1 MKKLTINA
9 RIATTIAFLGV
20 LLIATGA
27 LGIVG
32 MAESNRAQRDAYEIN
47 FTSVVALGRSGT
59 AMSRARFGLDWAMGN
74 PHSPQLVEQLN
85 RAKRLLGD
93 SDKAWAEFRTLPKTP
108 ELQRLTDDLDAKRTA
123 VLRDGIDQLIQAIG
137 SGDTSWMD
145 ENRANHLIGLYS
157 AMNASQGAL
166 EKYLDD
172 AAQDAADRSTA
183 TFRTLLTAC
192 VASIVV
198 GLGVAFLSWR
208 ALRRAIM
215 SPMRDALGQFDAI
228 ASGELRTRVEIR
240 SEDEMG
246 TLLHGLATMQD
257 KLGATIT
264 TVRKGSDSIAA
275 ATQQIAAGNLD
286 LSQRTEEQ
294 AASLEQTAAAMDELT
309 STVQLNAENAQ
320 HASQLAEDASSMTA
334 RGREAVGSL
343 VETMHA
349 IDAGSSKMTGI
360 ITAIEGIA
368 FQTNILALNAAVEAA
383 RAGEEGR
390 GFAVV
395 AGEVRS
401 LAQRSAAA
409 AKEIGVLI
417 ADSTARVAHGAQ
429 IATGAGGTI
438 REIEASISRVAKIVG
453 EIATASQ
460 QQSDGIKEVSLAVT
474 QMDEVTQ
481 QNAALVEENAATAA
495 SLADEAKRLSELTAA
510 FRVEGEVLA

>member
-183 TFRTLLTAC
+183 KHFKHPTRRDRLIPARKHAALLIT
-192 VASIVV
+192 
-198 GLGVAFLSWR
+198 
-208 ALRRAIM
+208 
-215 SPMRDALGQFDAI
+215 
-228 ASGELRTRVEIR
+228 IR
-240 SEDEMG
+240 
-246 TLLHGLATMQD
+246 QN
-257 KLGATIT
+257 
-264 TVRKGSDSIAA
+264 SDS
-275 ATQQIAAGNLD
+275 D
-286 LSQRTEEQ
+286 Y
-294 AASLEQTAAAMDELT
+294 
-309 STVQLNAENAQ
+309 
-320 HASQLAEDASSMTA
+320 H
-334 RGREAVGSL
+334 
-343 VETMHA
+343 
-349 IDAGSSKMTGI
+349 
-360 ITAIEGIA
+360 
-368 FQTNILALNAAVEAA
+368 
-383 RAGEEGR
+383 
-390 GFAVV
+390 
-395 AGEVRS
+395 
-401 LAQRSAAA
+401 
-409 AKEIGVLI
+409 GV
-417 ADSTARVAHGAQ
+417 
-429 IATGAGGTI
+429 
-438 REIEASISRVAKIVG
+438 
-453 EIATASQ
+453 
-460 QQSDGIKEVSLAVT
+460 
-474 QMDEVTQ
+474 
-481 QNAALVEENAATAA
+481 
-495 SLADEAKRLSELTAA
+495 
-510 FRVEGEVLA
+510 